1 MKPRIQHI
9 TRIGF
14 VLDFLIMMI
23 RKRMKYMNL
32 IRQQDKCKAMRT
44 IGQTETECGVR
55 MAAYMILFRSLDIK
69 QTKTEDII
77 NIILGYVASERKH
90 KATLSAKRRK
100 DRSRLLKCEQKL
112 TMK

>member
-1 MKPRIQHI
+1 
-9 TRIGF
+9 
-14 VLDFLIMMI
+14 
-23 RKRMKYMNL
+23 
-32 IRQQDKCKAMRT
+32 MRT

-77 NIILGYVASERKH
+77 NIIQGYVASERKH

-100 DRSRLLKCEQKL
+100 DISRLLKYEQKL
-112 TMK
+112 IMK